1 MTANALHPGVI
12 STKFGKGESVI
23 FSGNQPNALLME
35 HEPLQE
41 NNK

>member
-12 STKFGKGESVI
+12 STKFGKGESFI
-23 FSGNQPNALLME
+23 FSGNQLNALLMA
-35 HEPLQE
+35 HEPLQG